1 MFIFFYPQQIRSL
14 MTKVCSNTT
23 AVAVM
28 VFNLFD
34 SSFYVCVLF
43 AYKTLPFAACSR
55 SFMESKK
62 ESKKYFFPSDSHL
75 HFYRYIYVFLYEFKL
90 CSLLTASVH
99 NNNKNFLPS
108 FPLFVYKSSV
118 DDDDDDRDEE
128 EKVFFSVKITII
140 KINNEI
146 IILIFFFITTTSLM
160 CGRKIVRFHS

>member
-34 SSFYVCVLF
+34 SSFYVRVLF

-55 SFMESKK
+55 SFMESKIWRKK
-62 ESKKYFFPSDSHL
+62 ESKKYFFFPSDSHL
-75 HFYRYIYVFLYEFKL
+75 HFYIYVFLYEFKL

-118 DDDDDDRDEE
+118 DDDDDRDEE
-128 EKVFFSVKITII
+128 EKVFCKNY
-140 KINNEI
+140 NN
-146 IILIFFFITTTSLM
+146 
-160 CGRKIVRFHS
+160 KN